1 MNKRVLVFSGVA
13 ACAGALVYARL
24 RVEPQPHKSAV
35 VVSEQQVAE
44 AAIAA
49 PPYRVEPTLP
59 VRPAA
64 LAAATAEARRA
75 APQVSPR
82 REVTSEVWVRAF
94 DEDRPADRKASY
106 TQAALVDV
114 FRARPR
120 GASLSSVECRATQC
134 RLQLQFP
141 NADAGNQM
149 LSEFWSLLEKDG
161 VDVNGLSFVVPTR
174 SVGADQRVDATMY
187 LTHVPTQLA
196 ARTPTPP
203 HNDPELAE
211 PL

>member
-1 MNKRVLVFSGVA
+1 MNKRVLIFSGIA

-24 RVEPQPHKSAV
+24 RVESQPHKSV
-35 VVSEQQVAE
+35 GLVSEPQVAE
-44 AAIAA
+44 AAVAA
-49 PPYRVEPTLP
+49 PPYRVEPTPL
-59 VRPAA
+59 VRPATP
-64 LAAATAEARRA
+64 AAATSETRRA
-75 APQVSPR
+75 APQVSAPR
-82 REVTSEVWVRAF
+82 GVTSEVWVRAF

-120 GASLSSVECRATQC
+120 GVTLSSVDCRATQC
-134 RLQLQFP
+134 RLQMQFP

-149 LSEFWSLLEKDG
+149 LSEFWSLLDKSG

-187 LTHVPTQLA
+187 LTHAPTQLA
-196 ARTPTPP
+196 ARTLTPP
-203 HNDPELAE
+203 HDDPELAE